1 MKIGVAACRCSVQ
14 RIARR
19 SGVLSDER
27 VELLDSLDFDWTGAD
42 ALS

>member
-1 MKIGVAACRCSVQ
+1 VQ

-19 SGVLSDER
+19 SGVLSEER
-27 VELLDSLDFDWTGAD
+27 IALLDSLDFDWTGAD